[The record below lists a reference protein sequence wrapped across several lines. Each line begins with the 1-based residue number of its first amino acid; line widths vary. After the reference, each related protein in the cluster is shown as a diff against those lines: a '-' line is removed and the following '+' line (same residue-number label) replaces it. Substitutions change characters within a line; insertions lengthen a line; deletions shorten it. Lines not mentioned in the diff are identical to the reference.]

1 MKKLMNKNFIQ
12 KIVIAILIV
21 LSFNFVVPTF
31 SHAADFGGVLFGPII
46 DLLAAIPDACIG
58 LMQVLFLNGEYST
71 GTETKL
77 INMAQGQGIGQMLF
91 GSYLVGSHDYAG
103 DVDKKEKFKTD
114 FEDFA
119 VDENDENDDME
130 KVIID
135 FAELDRGWFNAGG
148 YSIPIVKYSPEK
160 IFAGKI
166 PALDVNFLNPK
177 KWDTDAENEKSI
189 TQALHSTIAGWYN
202 ALRNLAIVALLSVLL
217 YMAIRMIISSTAS
230 DKAKY
235 KKMILD
241 WLIALCLLFFLHYIM
256 SFALTLTE
264 TLTEGLSKANSVI
277 VEVRRPDNDL
287 AEGGSNIDIKFKT
300 DLMGVCRM
308 YMQYADYGVRFPY
321 VIMYIALVVYTIK
334 FTWEYLKRAIT
345 MAFLTLMAPVVA
357 ITYPIDKLGDGKAQ
371 AFNMWL
377 KEYIFNLLLQPFHLI
392 IYVVFMESAMN
403 IAVNNPIYA
412 IFFLAFITPAEKL
425 LRKFFG
431 FDKSSS
437 AGGSSFAGGF
447 GGAAAFNML
456 KGAIS
461 KGAQGIQ
468 HARGGSG
475 QNQQIRQKNNNMIKD
490 PNAPNG
496 NLDSFKNGNV
506 SNDDEDKKR
515 LSAKDQEALENK
527 HGAMSE
533 DKTNRDEAL
542 EKYSSEG
549 FEKNADGEYF
559 NPYTD
564 EYDSNYDPHKDS
576 SYNVPQK
583 DEALEKYSSEG
594 FGKNADG
601 EYFNPYTDEYDSNY
615 DPQKDSLYNTPQ
627 NKTASQS
634 NEKTKNTQS
643 AHSLNS
649 AKNASA
655 KQRFASKQS
664 SRKLAESSKKGKK
677 PIPPALKGVGRVAIR
692 GVMGTAKVAGKLA
705 GAAAIGTIGLGM
717 GIAGDNLEDVLTYA
731 ATGATLG
738 YSALPAMGR
747 NAVNGVRNIGNTIRS
762 EYELGAY
769 GSTGAS
775 IQQYRRDTI
784 HNTELRADEK
794 ERMTREN
801 GVAPTKTELNERMEQ
816 VADYQLA
823 GVSDSSVMHKAMN
836 LEKEINEQL
845 EQNNTMDEKERNKT
859 SRNQAIEIAKIA
871 EEYSA
876 KDLRDD
882 KKVDQL
888 RSSLVGKLTKGSSGL
903 SGDKANTTADGIIEN
918 VKRLKGV

>member
-1 MKKLMNKNFIQ
+1 MKKLMNKNFVQ
-12 KIVIAILIV
+12 KTIIAILIV

-103 DVDKKEKFKTD
+103 DVAKKEKFKTD
-114 FEDFA
+114 FADFS
-119 VDENDENDDME
+119 VNDNEVAD
-130 KVIID
+130 VIID

-160 IFAGKI
+160 IFSGEI

-177 KWDTDAENEKSI
+177 KWNTDAENEKSI

-202 ALRNLAIVALLSVLL
+202 ALRNLAVVALLSVLL
-217 YMAIRMIISSTAS
+217 YMAIRIIISSTAS

-235 KKMILD
+235 KKMIID
-241 WLIALCLLFFLHYIM
+241 WLTALCLLFFLHYIM
-256 SFALTLTE
+256 SFALTLTQF
-264 TLTEGLSKANSVI
+264 LTEGLSSANSVI
-277 VEVRRPDNDL
+277 VEVRRPDDDL
-287 AEGGSNIDIKFKT
+287 AEGGSNTDIKFKT

-308 YMQYADYGVRFPY
+308 YMQYAEYGVRFPY

-431 FDKSSS
+431 FDKSST

-461 KGAQGIQ
+461 KGAQGLQ
-468 HARGGSG
+468 HAKGGGG
-475 QNQQIRQKNNNMIKD
+475 QNPQIRQKNSNMVKD

-496 NLDSFKNGNV
+496 KLDSFKNGNV
-506 SNDDEDKKR
+506 SNDNEDKKR

-533 DKTNRDEAL
+533 NKTNRDEAL

-549 FEKNADGEYF
+549 FEKNTDGEYF

-576 SYNVPQK
+576 
-583 DEALEKYSSEG
+583 
-594 FGKNADG
+594 
-601 EYFNPYTDEYDSNY
+601 
-615 DPQKDSLYNTPQ
+615 LYNTPQ
-627 NKTASQS
+627 NKTADQS
-634 NEKTKNTQS
+634 NDKMENMQS
-643 AHSLNS
+643 PQALNS
-649 AKNASA
+649 ARDASA
-655 KQRFASKQS
+655 KQRFTSQQS
-664 SRKLAESSKKGKK
+664 VRKLASANKKEKRTV
-677 PIPPALKGVGRVAIR
+677 PPALKGVGRVALKGAI
-692 GVMGTAKVAGKLA
+692 GTAKIAGKLA

-738 YSALPAMGR
+738 YSALPAIGR

-762 EYELGAY
+762 EYEMGAY
-769 GSTGAS
+769 GSTGAA

-794 ERMTREN
+794 DRMTKEN
-801 GVAPTKTELNERMEQ
+801 GVAPTRTELNERMEQ

>member
-1 MKKLMNKNFIQ
+1 MKKLMNKNFVQ

-71 GTETKL
+71 DSGNKA

-91 GSYLVGSHDYAG
+91 GSYLVGSNDYAG
-103 DVDKKEKFKTD
+103 DVAKKEQFKTNFAD
-114 FEDFA
+114 FS
-119 VDENDENDDME
+119 VDDNETAE
-130 KVIID
+130 VIID

-160 IFAGKI
+160 IFSGEI

-177 KWDTDAENEKSI
+177 EWNSDAENEKSI

-202 ALRNLAIVALLSVLL
+202 ALRNLAVVALLSVLL

-235 KKMILD
+235 KKMIID
-241 WLIALCLLFFLHYIM
+241 WLTALCLLFFLHYIM
-256 SFALTLTE
+256 SFALTLTQS
-264 TLTEGLSKANSVI
+264 LTDGLSSANSVI

-287 AEGGSNIDIKFKT
+287 AEGGSKTDIKFKT

-308 YMQYADYGVRFPY
+308 YMQYSNYGVRFPY

-377 KEYIFNLLLQPFHLI
+377 KEYVFNLLLQPFHLI

-431 FDKSSS
+431 FDKSST

-461 KGAQGIQ
+461 KGAQGLQ
-468 HARGGSG
+468 HGKGGGG
-475 QNQQIRQKNNNMIKD
+475 QNPQIRQKNSNMVKD
-490 PNAPNG
+490 PNAPKEDLSSFKTGNG
-496 NLDSFKNGNV
+496 NNNV
-506 SNDDEDKKR
+506 NVDTENNKKQ
-515 LSAKDQEALENK
+515 LPAK
-527 HGAMSE
+527 
-533 DKTNRDEAL
+533 DEAL
-542 EKYSSEG
+542 ASYSAEG
-549 FEKNADGEYF
+549 YGKNASGEYY

-564 EYDSNYDPHKDS
+564 EYDPNYDPHNDS
-576 SYNVPQK
+576 AYNVPQK
-583 DEALEKYSSEG
+583 DDEALANYSAEG
-594 FGKNADG
+594 YGKNTSG
-601 EYFNPYTDEYDSNY
+601 EYYNPYTDEYDPNY
-615 DPQKDSLYNTPQ
+615 DPHNDSAYNVPQKDDALSNYSVEGYGVGQSEGKQSIPTNSV
-627 NKTASQS
+627 SQ
-634 NEKTKNTQS
+634 
-643 AHSLNS
+643 
-649 AKNASA
+649 
-655 KQRFASKQS
+655 QRFTSQQNV
-664 SRKLAESSKKGKK
+664 RKLASANKKEKRTV
-677 PIPPALKGVGRVAIR
+677 PPALKGVGRVALKGAI
-692 GVMGTAKVAGKLA
+692 GTAKIAGKLA

-717 GIAGDNLEDVLTYA
+717 GIAGDNLEDVLTY
-731 ATGATLG
+731 
-738 YSALPAMGR
+738 
-747 NAVNGVRNIGNTIRS
+747 
-762 EYELGAY
+762 
-769 GSTGAS
+769 GSTGAALGYKALPS
-775 IQQYRRDTI
+775 IAKNTVQGAKNLGHTIMNEYEVGAYGATQAALMQQRNDI
-784 HNTELRADEK
+784 ISDKELRAEEK
-794 ERMTREN
+794 EKMTEENNGVKPTRE
-801 GVAPTKTELNERMEQ
+801 ELNKRMNQ
-816 VADYQLA
+816 VADYKNA
-823 GVSDSSVMHKAMN
+823 GITDSSTIHKAMKV
-836 LEKEINEQL
+836 EKEINKEL
-845 EQNNTMDEKERNKT
+845 EQSNLDEDDRNKKA
-859 SRNQAIEIAKIA
+859 RNQAIEIAKIA
-871 EEYSA
+871 EEYNA
-876 KDLRDD
+876 KDLRDE
-882 KKVDQL
+882 KKVGQL
-888 RSSLVGKLTKGSSGL
+888 KSSIMGKLTSGESGL
-903 SGDKANTTADGIIEN
+903 SDKDANKSADGIIS
-918 VKRLKGV
+918 KIKKIKGV

>member
-1 MKKLMNKNFIQ
+1 MKKLMNKNFVQ

-71 GTETKL
+71 DSGNKA

-91 GSYLVGSHDYAG
+91 GSYLVGSNDYAG
-103 DVDKKEKFKTD
+103 DVAKKEQFKTNFAD
-114 FEDFA
+114 FS
-119 VDENDENDDME
+119 VDDNETAE
-130 KVIID
+130 VIID

-160 IFAGKI
+160 IFSGEI

-177 KWDTDAENEKSI
+177 EWNSDAENEKSI

-202 ALRNLAIVALLSVLL
+202 ALRNLAVVALLSVLL

-235 KKMILD
+235 KKMIID
-241 WLIALCLLFFLHYIM
+241 WLTALCLLFFLHYIM
-256 SFALTLTE
+256 SFALTLTQS
-264 TLTEGLSKANSVI
+264 LTDGLSSANSVI

-287 AEGGSNIDIKFKT
+287 AEGGSKTDIKFKT

-308 YMQYADYGVRFPY
+308 YMQYSNYGVRFPY

-377 KEYIFNLLLQPFHLI
+377 KEYVFNLLLQPFHLI

-431 FDKSSS
+431 FDKSST

-461 KGAQGIQ
+461 KGAQGLQ
-468 HARGGSG
+468 HGKGGGG
-475 QNQQIRQKNNNMIKD
+475 QNPQIRQKNSNMVKD
-490 PNAPNG
+490 PNAPKGDLSSFKTGNG
-496 NLDSFKNGNV
+496 NNNV
-506 SNDDEDKKR
+506 NVDTENNKKQ
-515 LSAKDQEALENK
+515 LPAK
-527 HGAMSE
+527 
-533 DKTNRDEAL
+533 DEAL
-542 EKYSSEG
+542 ANYSAEG
-549 FEKNADGEYF
+549 YGKNTSGEYY

-564 EYDSNYDPHKDS
+564 EYDPNYDPHNDS
-576 SYNVPQK
+576 AYNVPQK
-583 DEALEKYSSEG
+583 DDALSNYSVEGYGVGQSEG
-594 FGKNADG
+594 KQSIPTN
-601 EYFNPYTDEYDSNY
+601 SV
-615 DPQKDSLYNTPQ
+615 
-627 NKTASQS
+627 SQ
-634 NEKTKNTQS
+634 
-643 AHSLNS
+643 
-649 AKNASA
+649 
-655 KQRFASKQS
+655 QRFTSQQNV
-664 SRKLAESSKKGKK
+664 RKLASANKKEKRTV
-677 PIPPALKGVGRVAIR
+677 PPALKGVGRVALKGAI
-692 GVMGTAKVAGKLA
+692 GTAKIAGKLA

-717 GIAGDNLEDVLTYA
+717 GIAGDNLEDVLTYG
-731 ATGATLG
+731 ATGAALG
-738 YSALPAMGR
+738 YKALPSIAKNTVQGAK
-747 NAVNGVRNIGNTIRS
+747 NLGNTIRS
-762 EYELGAY
+762 EYEIGAY
-769 GSTGAS
+769 GATQAALM
-775 IQQYRRDTI
+775 QQRNNIISDK
-784 HNTELRADEK
+784 ELRAEEK
-794 ERMTREN
+794 EKMTEENNGVKPTRE
-801 GVAPTKTELNERMEQ
+801 ELNKRMNQ
-816 VADYQLA
+816 VADYKNA
-823 GVSDSSVMHKAMN
+823 GITDSSTMHKAMKV
-836 LEKEINEQL
+836 EKEINKEL
-845 EQNNTMDEKERNKT
+845 EKSNLDEDDRNKRA
-859 SRNQAIEIAKIA
+859 RNQAIEIAKIA
-871 EEYSA
+871 EEYNA
-876 KDLRDD
+876 KDLRDE
-882 KKVDQL
+882 KKVGQL
-888 RSSLVGKLTKGSSGL
+888 KSSIMGKLTSGESGL
-903 SGDKANTTADGIIEN
+903 SDKDANKSADGIIS
-918 VKRLKGV
+918 KIKKIKGV

>member
-1 MKKLMNKNFIQ
+1 MKKLMNKNFVQ
-12 KIVIAILIV
+12 KTIIAILIV

-103 DVDKKEKFKTD
+103 DVAKKEKFKTD
-114 FEDFA
+114 FADFS
-119 VDENDENDDME
+119 VNDNEVAD
-130 KVIID
+130 VIID

-160 IFAGKI
+160 IFSGEI

-177 KWDTDAENEKSI
+177 KWNTDAENEKSI

-202 ALRNLAIVALLSVLL
+202 ALRNLAVVALLSVLL

-235 KKMILD
+235 KKMIID
-241 WLIALCLLFFLHYIM
+241 WLTALCLLFFLHYIM
-256 SFALTLTE
+256 SFALTLTQF
-264 TLTEGLSKANSVI
+264 LTEGLSSANSVI
-277 VEVRRPDNDL
+277 VEVRRPDDDL
-287 AEGGSNIDIKFKT
+287 AEGGSNTDIKFKT

-308 YMQYADYGVRFPY
+308 YMQYAEYGVRFPY

-431 FDKSSS
+431 FDKSST

-461 KGAQGIQ
+461 KGAQGLQ
-468 HARGGSG
+468 HAKGGGG
-475 QNQQIRQKNNNMIKD
+475 QNPQIRQKNNNMVKD

-506 SNDDEDKKR
+506 SNDNEDKKR

-527 HGAMSE
+527 YGAMSE
-533 DKTNRDEAL
+533 NKTN
-542 EKYSSEG
+542 
-549 FEKNADGEYF
+549 
-559 NPYTD
+559 
-564 EYDSNYDPHKDS
+564 
-576 SYNVPQK
+576 K

-594 FGKNADG
+594 YGKNADG
-601 EYFNPYTDEYDSNY
+601 EYFNPYTDEYDSKY
-615 DPQKDSLYNTPQ
+615 DPHNDSSYNVPQ
-627 NKTASQS
+627 NRTTSQS
-634 NEKTKNTQS
+634 NEKVENMQS
-643 AHSLNS
+643 PQALNS
-649 AKNASA
+649 ARDASA
-655 KQRFASKQS
+655 KQRFTSQQS
-664 SRKLAESSKKGKK
+664 VKKLASANKKEKRTV
-677 PIPPALKGVGRVAIR
+677 PPALKGVGRVALKGAI
-692 GVMGTAKVAGKLA
+692 GTAKIAGKLA

-717 GIAGDNLEDVLTYA
+717 GIAGDNLEDVLTYG

-738 YSALPAMGR
+738 YSALPAIGR

-762 EYELGAY
+762 EYEMGAY
-769 GSTGAS
+769 GSTGAA

-794 ERMTREN
+794 ERMTKEN
-801 GVAPTKTELNERMEQ
+801 GVAPTRTELNERMEQ

-888 RSSLVGKLTKGSSGL
+888 RSSLVVKLTKGSSGL

>member
-1 MKKLMNKNFIQ
+1 MKKLMNKNFVQ

-71 GTETKL
+71 DSGNKA

-91 GSYLVGSHDYAG
+91 GSYLVGSNDYAG
-103 DVDKKEKFKTD
+103 DVAKKEQFKTNFAD
-114 FEDFA
+114 FS
-119 VDENDENDDME
+119 VDDNETAE
-130 KVIID
+130 VIID

-160 IFAGKI
+160 IFSGEI

-177 KWDTDAENEKSI
+177 EWNSDAENEKSI

-202 ALRNLAIVALLSVLL
+202 ALRNLAVVALLSVLL

-235 KKMILD
+235 KKMIID
-241 WLIALCLLFFLHYIM
+241 WLTALCLLFFLHYIM
-256 SFALTLTE
+256 SFALTLTQS
-264 TLTEGLSKANSVI
+264 LTDGLSSANSVI

-287 AEGGSNIDIKFKT
+287 AEGGSKTDIKFKT

-308 YMQYADYGVRFPY
+308 YMQYSNYGVRFPY

-377 KEYIFNLLLQPFHLI
+377 KEYVFNLLLQPFHLI

-431 FDKSSS
+431 FDKSST

-461 KGAQGIQ
+461 KGAQGLQ
-468 HARGGSG
+468 HGKGGGG
-475 QNQQIRQKNNNMIKD
+475 QNPQIRQKNSNMVKD
-490 PNAPNG
+490 PNAPKGDLSSFKTGNG
-496 NLDSFKNGNV
+496 NNNV
-506 SNDDEDKKR
+506 NVDTENNKKQ
-515 LSAKDQEALENK
+515 LPAK
-527 HGAMSE
+527 
-533 DKTNRDEAL
+533 DEAL
-542 EKYSSEG
+542 ASYSAEG
-549 FEKNADGEYF
+549 YGKNASGEYY

-564 EYDSNYDPHKDS
+564 EYDPNYDPHNDS
-576 SYNVPQK
+576 AYNVPQK
-583 DEALEKYSSEG
+583 DDALSNYSVEGYGVGQSEG
-594 FGKNADG
+594 KQSIPTN
-601 EYFNPYTDEYDSNY
+601 SV
-615 DPQKDSLYNTPQ
+615 
-627 NKTASQS
+627 SQ
-634 NEKTKNTQS
+634 
-643 AHSLNS
+643 
-649 AKNASA
+649 
-655 KQRFASKQS
+655 QRFTSQQNV
-664 SRKLAESSKKGKK
+664 RKLASANKKEKRTV
-677 PIPPALKGVGRVAIR
+677 PPALKGVGRVALKGAI
-692 GVMGTAKVAGKLA
+692 GTAKIAGKLA

-717 GIAGDNLEDVLTYA
+717 GIAGDNLEDVLTYG
-731 ATGATLG
+731 ATGAALG
-738 YSALPAMGR
+738 YKALPSIAKNTVHGAK
-747 NAVNGVRNIGNTIRS
+747 NLGNTIRS
-762 EYELGAY
+762 EYEIGAY
-769 GSTGAS
+769 GATQAALM
-775 IQQYRRDTI
+775 QQRNNIISDK
-784 HNTELRADEK
+784 ELRAEEK
-794 ERMTREN
+794 EKMTEENNGVKPTRE
-801 GVAPTKTELNERMEQ
+801 ELNKRMNQ
-816 VADYQLA
+816 VADYKNA
-823 GVSDSSVMHKAMN
+823 GITDSSTMHKAMKV
-836 LEKEINEQL
+836 EKEINKEL
-845 EQNNTMDEKERNKT
+845 EKSNLDEDDRNKRA
-859 SRNQAIEIAKIA
+859 RNQAIEIAKIA
-871 EEYSA
+871 EEYNA
-876 KDLRDD
+876 KDLRDE
-882 KKVDQL
+882 KKVGQL
-888 RSSLVGKLTKGSSGL
+888 KSSIMGKLTSGESGL
-903 SGDKANTTADGIIEN
+903 SDKDANKSADGIIS
-918 VKRLKGV
+918 KIKKIKGV

>member
-1 MKKLMNKNFIQ
+1 MKKLMNKNFVQ

-71 GTETKL
+71 DSGNKA

-91 GSYLVGSHDYAG
+91 GSYLVGSNDYAG
-103 DVDKKEKFKTD
+103 DVAKKEQFKTNFAD
-114 FEDFA
+114 FS
-119 VDENDENDDME
+119 VDDNETAE
-130 KVIID
+130 VIID

-160 IFAGKI
+160 IFSGEI

-177 KWDTDAENEKSI
+177 EWNSDAENEKSI

-202 ALRNLAIVALLSVLL
+202 ALRNLAVVALLSVLL

-235 KKMILD
+235 KKMIID
-241 WLIALCLLFFLHYIM
+241 WLTALCLLFFLHYIM
-256 SFALTLTE
+256 SFALTLTQS
-264 TLTEGLSKANSVI
+264 LTDGLSSANSVI

-287 AEGGSNIDIKFKT
+287 AEGGSKTDIKFKT

-308 YMQYADYGVRFPY
+308 YMQYSNYGVRFPY

-377 KEYIFNLLLQPFHLI
+377 KEYVFNLLLQPFHLI

-431 FDKSSS
+431 FDKSST

-461 KGAQGIQ
+461 KGAQGLQ
-468 HARGGSG
+468 HGKGGGG
-475 QNQQIRQKNNNMIKD
+475 QNPQIRQKNSNMVKD
-490 PNAPNG
+490 PNAPKGDLSSFKTGNG
-496 NLDSFKNGNV
+496 NNNV
-506 SNDDEDKKR
+506 NVDTENNKKQ
-515 LSAKDQEALENK
+515 LPAK
-527 HGAMSE
+527 
-533 DKTNRDEAL
+533 DEAL
-542 EKYSSEG
+542 ASYSAEG
-549 FEKNADGEYF
+549 YGKNASGEYY

-564 EYDSNYDPHKDS
+564 EYDPNYDPHNDS
-576 SYNVPQK
+576 AYNVPQK
-583 DEALEKYSSEG
+583 DDALSNYSVEGYGVGQSEG
-594 FGKNADG
+594 KQSIPTN
-601 EYFNPYTDEYDSNY
+601 SV
-615 DPQKDSLYNTPQ
+615 
-627 NKTASQS
+627 SQ
-634 NEKTKNTQS
+634 
-643 AHSLNS
+643 
-649 AKNASA
+649 
-655 KQRFASKQS
+655 QRFTSQQNV
-664 SRKLAESSKKGKK
+664 RKLASANKKEKRTV
-677 PIPPALKGVGRVAIR
+677 PPALKGVGRVALKGAI
-692 GVMGTAKVAGKLA
+692 GTAKIAGKLA

-717 GIAGDNLEDVLTYA
+717 GIAGDNLEDVLTYG
-731 ATGATLG
+731 ATGAALG
-738 YSALPAMGR
+738 YKALPSIAKNTVHGAK
-747 NAVNGVRNIGNTIRS
+747 NLGNTIRS
-762 EYELGAY
+762 EYEIGAY
-769 GSTGAS
+769 GATQAALM
-775 IQQYRRDTI
+775 QQRNNIISDK
-784 HNTELRADEK
+784 ELRAEEK
-794 ERMTREN
+794 EKMTEENNGVKPTRE
-801 GVAPTKTELNERMEQ
+801 ELNKRLNQ
-816 VADYQLA
+816 VADYKNA
-823 GVSDSSVMHKAMN
+823 GITDSSTMHKAMKV
-836 LEKEINEQL
+836 EKEINKEL
-845 EQNNTMDEKERNKT
+845 EKSNLDEDDRNKRA
-859 SRNQAIEIAKIA
+859 RNQAIEIAKIA
-871 EEYSA
+871 EEYNA
-876 KDLRDD
+876 KDLRDE
-882 KKVDQL
+882 KKVGQL
-888 RSSLVGKLTKGSSGL
+888 KSSIMGKLTSGESGL
-903 SGDKANTTADGIIEN
+903 SDKDANKSADGIIS
-918 VKRLKGV
+918 KIKKIKGV

>member
-1 MKKLMNKNFIQ
+1 MKKLMNKNFVQ

-71 GTETKL
+71 DSGNKA

-91 GSYLVGSHDYAG
+91 GSYLVGSNDYAG
-103 DVDKKEKFKTD
+103 DVAKKEQFKTNFAD
-114 FEDFA
+114 FS
-119 VDENDENDDME
+119 VDDNETAE
-130 KVIID
+130 VIID

-160 IFAGKI
+160 IFSGEI

-177 KWDTDAENEKSI
+177 EWNSDAENEKSI

-202 ALRNLAIVALLSVLL
+202 ALRNLAVVALLSVLL

-235 KKMILD
+235 KKMIID
-241 WLIALCLLFFLHYIM
+241 WLTALCLLFFLHYIM
-256 SFALTLTE
+256 SFALTLTQS
-264 TLTEGLSKANSVI
+264 LTDGLSSANSVI

-287 AEGGSNIDIKFKT
+287 AEGGSKTDIKFKT

-308 YMQYADYGVRFPY
+308 YMQYSNYGVRFPY

-377 KEYIFNLLLQPFHLI
+377 KEYVFNLLLQPFHLI

-431 FDKSSS
+431 FDKSST

-461 KGAQGIQ
+461 KGAQGLQ
-468 HARGGSG
+468 HGKGGGG
-475 QNQQIRQKNNNMIKD
+475 QNPQIRQKNSNMVKD
-490 PNAPNG
+490 PNAPKGDLSSFKTGNG
-496 NLDSFKNGNV
+496 NNNV
-506 SNDDEDKKR
+506 NVDTENNKKQ
-515 LSAKDQEALENK
+515 LPAK
-527 HGAMSE
+527 
-533 DKTNRDEAL
+533 DEAL
-542 EKYSSEG
+542 ASYSAEG
-549 FEKNADGEYF
+549 YGKNASGEYY

-564 EYDSNYDPHKDS
+564 EYDPNYDPHNDS
-576 SYNVPQK
+576 AYNVPQK
-583 DEALEKYSSEG
+583 DDALSNYSVEGYGVGQSEG
-594 FGKNADG
+594 KQSIPTN
-601 EYFNPYTDEYDSNY
+601 SV
-615 DPQKDSLYNTPQ
+615 
-627 NKTASQS
+627 SQ
-634 NEKTKNTQS
+634 
-643 AHSLNS
+643 
-649 AKNASA
+649 
-655 KQRFASKQS
+655 QRFTSQQNV
-664 SRKLAESSKKGKK
+664 RKLASANKKEKRTV
-677 PIPPALKGVGRVAIR
+677 PPALKGVGRVALKGAI
-692 GVMGTAKVAGKLA
+692 GTAKIAGKLA

-717 GIAGDNLEDVLTYA
+717 GIAGDNLEDVLTYG
-731 ATGATLG
+731 ATGAALG
-738 YSALPAMGR
+738 YKALPSIAKNTVQGAK
-747 NAVNGVRNIGNTIRS
+747 NLGNTIRS
-762 EYELGAY
+762 EYEIGAY
-769 GSTGAS
+769 GATQAALM
-775 IQQYRRDTI
+775 QQRNNIISDK
-784 HNTELRADEK
+784 ELRAEEK
-794 ERMTREN
+794 EKMTEENNGVKPTRE
-801 GVAPTKTELNERMEQ
+801 ELNKRMNQ
-816 VADYQLA
+816 VADYKNA
-823 GVSDSSVMHKAMN
+823 GITDSSTMHKAMKV
-836 LEKEINEQL
+836 EKEINKEL
-845 EQNNTMDEKERNKT
+845 EKSNLDEDDRNKRA
-859 SRNQAIEIAKIA
+859 RNQAIEIAKIA
-871 EEYSA
+871 EEYNA
-876 KDLRDD
+876 KDLRDE
-882 KKVDQL
+882 KKVGQL
-888 RSSLVGKLTKGSSGL
+888 KSSIMGKLTSGESGL
-903 SGDKANTTADGIIEN
+903 SDKDANKSADGIIS
-918 VKRLKGV
+918 KIKKIKGV